1 MIISIQPI
9 CRKDKIRQ
17 DGTVLVY
24 LRFTHNR
31 ERRYVSTGIYI
42 QAKDWN
48 TETQHFINENSEN
61 EEIRLKIESIR
72 YKYLKRLKQLEALD
86 KEITLDALL
95 DEKKIKTA
103 AYTVKECLEQTIKR
117 LETLGKYN
125 SASKHKTALSL
136 FMQFKSTPTRLEE
149 INFQLLEEFELFLI
163 QRGNQS
169 NSIATK
175 FSLLKAAYNK
185 AAEEGKFT
193 PKINPFIKFKVGKLW
208 TSTHKRAIAKQH
220 IILIENY
227 SPQCTNTEYILLAR
241 DIFLFSYYTAGIN
254 FGDMA
259 RLKQENIAGGRL
271 YYTRHKTGKLLS
283 YKLMPKALEII
294 QRYQNPASE
303 YLFPILNSS
312 HKTELQKFNRIHKAL
327 AKTNKALKQIGEE
340 LKIPNKL
347 TTYVARHS
355 YATVLRRAGVATS
368 IISSSLGHS
377 SEKVT
382 QIYLDSFENKQIDEA
397 MQHLV

>member
-1 MIISIQPI
+1 MIIKIQPI
-9 CRKDKIRQ
+9 CKKNKIKKDGLAPI
-17 DGTVLVY
+17 Y
-24 LRFTHNR
+24 LRFTYNG
-31 ERRYVSTGIYI
+31 EKRYVSTGIYI

-48 TETQHFINENSEN
+48 PDTQRFINENSEN

-95 DEKKIKTA
+95 DEKKARTA

-136 FMQFKSTPTRLEE
+136 FMQFKPTPTRLEE

-193 PKINPFIKFKVGKLW
+193 SKINPFIKFKVGKLW
-208 TSTHKRAIAKQH
+208 TSPHKRAIAKQH

-271 YYTRHKTGKLLS
+271 YYTRHKNREITLLQI
-283 YKLMPKALEII
+283 EC
-294 QRYQNPASE
+294 
-303 YLFPILNSS
+303 
-312 HKTELQKFNRIHKAL
+312 
-327 AKTNKALKQIGEE
+327 LKHW
-340 LKIPNKL
+340 
-347 TTYVARHS
+347 R
-355 YATVLRRAGVATS
+355 
-368 IISSSLGHS
+368 
-377 SEKVT
+377 
-382 QIYLDSFENKQIDEA
+382 
-397 MQHLV
+397 

>member
-48 TETQHFINENSEN
+48 SETQHFINENSEN
-61 EEIRLKIESIR
+61 EEIRLQIESIR
-72 YKYLKRLKQLEALD
+72 YKYIKRLKQLEVLD

-175 FSLLKAAYNK
+175 FSL
-185 AAEEGKFT
+185 
-193 PKINPFIKFKVGKLW
+193 
-208 TSTHKRAIAKQH
+208 
-220 IILIENY
+220 
-227 SPQCTNTEYILLAR
+227 
-241 DIFLFSYYTAGIN
+241 
-254 FGDMA
+254 
-259 RLKQENIAGGRL
+259 
-271 YYTRHKTGKLLS
+271 
-283 YKLMPKALEII
+283 
-294 QRYQNPASE
+294 
-303 YLFPILNSS
+303 
-312 HKTELQKFNRIHKAL
+312 
-327 AKTNKALKQIGEE
+327 
-340 LKIPNKL
+340 
-347 TTYVARHS
+347 
-355 YATVLRRAGVATS
+355 
-368 IISSSLGHS
+368 
-377 SEKVT
+377 
-382 QIYLDSFENKQIDEA
+382 
-397 MQHLV
+397 

>member
-1 MIISIQPI
+1 MIIKIQPI
-9 CRKDKIRQ
+9 CKKNKIKKDGLAPI
-17 DGTVLVY
+17 Y
-24 LRFTHNR
+24 LRFTYNG
-31 ERRYVSTGIYI
+31 EKRYVSTGIYI

-48 TETQHFINENSEN
+48 PDTQRFINENSEN

-86 KEITLDALL
+86 KESTLDALL
-95 DEKKIKTA
+95 DEKKARIAT
-103 AYTVKECLEQTIKR
+103 YTVKKCLEQTIKR

-208 TSTHKRAIAKQH
+208 TPTPKRAISKEDIQR
-220 IILIENY
+220 IEQYTPPPRNPY
-227 SPQCTNTEYILLAR
+227 LTLAC

-294 QRYQNPASE
+294 QRYQNPTSE

>member
-1 MIISIQPI
+1 MIISIQSI

-17 DGTVLVY
+17 EGMVLVY
-24 LRFTHNR
+24 LRFTYNR

-42 QAKDWN
+42 QTKDWDFDN
-48 TETQHFINENSEN
+48 QRLINKNPTN
-61 EEIRLKIESIR
+61 EEIQLKIESIR
-72 YKYLKRLKQLEALD
+72 YKYLKRLKQLEVLD
-86 KEITLDALL
+86 KEITLDVLL
-95 DEKKIKTA
+95 NEKKVRTA

-117 LETLGKYN
+117 LESLGKYN
-125 SASKHKTALSL
+125 SASKHKTTLSL
-136 FMQFKSTPTRLEE
+136 FMQFKSTPTQLEE

-193 PKINPFIKFKVGKLW
+193 SKINPFIKFKVGKLW
-208 TSTHKRAIAKQH
+208 TSTHKRAITKQH
-220 IILIENY
+220 IMLIENY
-227 SPQCTNTEYILLAR
+227 SPQCSDTGYILLAR

-254 FGDMA
+254 FGDIA

-271 YYTRHKTGKLLS
+271 HYTRHKTGKLLS
-283 YKLMPKALEII
+283 YKLMPKAQEII
-294 QRYQNPASE
+294 QRYHNPESE
-303 YLFPILNSS
+303 YLFPILNSN
-312 HKTELQKFNRIHKAL
+312 HNTELQIFNRIHKAL

-340 LKIPNKL
+340 LRIPGKL

-377 SEKVT
+377 TEKVT
-382 QIYLDSFENKQIDEA
+382 QIYLDSFENEQIDEA
-397 MQHLV
+397 MQHLL

>member
-48 TETQHFINENSEN
+48 SETQHFINENSEN
-61 EEIRLKIESIR
+61 EEIQLQIESIK
-72 YKYLKRLKQLEALD
+72 YKYIKRLKQLEALD
-86 KEITLDALL
+86 KEISISALL
-95 DEKKIKTA
+95 DEKRIKTSG
-103 AYTVKECLEQTIKR
+103 YTLKECLEQAIER
-117 LETLGKYN
+117 LEALGKYT

-136 FMQFKSTPTRLEE
+136 FMQFKPTPTRLEE
-149 INFQLLEEFELFLI
+149 IDFQLLEEFELFLI
-163 QRGNQS
+163 RRGNRS

-185 AAEEGKFT
+185 AMEEGKFT
-193 PKINPFIKFKVGKLW
+193 PKSNPFRQFKVGKLW
-208 TSTHKRAIAKQH
+208 TATVKRAIGKEDIQR
-220 IILIENY
+220 IEQY
-227 SPQCTNTEYILLAR
+227 TPSKKAPYLSFAR

>member
-1 MIISIQPI
+1 MIIKIQPI
-9 CRKDKIRQ
+9 CKKNKIKKDGLAPI
-17 DGTVLVY
+17 Y
-24 LRFTHNR
+24 LRFTYNG
-31 ERRYVSTGIYI
+31 EKRYVSTGIYI

-48 TETQHFINENSEN
+48 PESQCFINEKPEN

-254 FGDMA
+254 FGD
-259 RLKQENIAGGRL
+259 R
-271 YYTRHKTGKLLS
+271 
-283 YKLMPKALEII
+283 
-294 QRYQNPASE
+294 
-303 YLFPILNSS
+303 
-312 HKTELQKFNRIHKAL
+312 
-327 AKTNKALKQIGEE
+327 
-340 LKIPNKL
+340 
-347 TTYVARHS
+347 
-355 YATVLRRAGVATS
+355 
-368 IISSSLGHS
+368 
-377 SEKVT
+377 
-382 QIYLDSFENKQIDEA
+382 
-397 MQHLV
+397 

>member
-1 MIISIQPI
+1 MIINIQPI

-24 LRFTHNR
+24 LRFTLNR

-42 QAKDWN
+42 QAEDWN
-48 TETQHFINENSEN
+48 TDTQRFINENSEN

-95 DEKKIKTA
+95 DEKKARTA

-136 FMQFKSTPTRLEE
+136 FMQFKPTPTRLEE

-193 PKINPFIKFKVGKLW
+193 
-208 TSTHKRAIAKQH
+208 S
-220 IILIENY
+220 
-227 SPQCTNTEYILLAR
+227 
-241 DIFLFSYYTAGIN
+241 
-254 FGDMA
+254 
-259 RLKQENIAGGRL
+259 
-271 YYTRHKTGKLLS
+271 
-283 YKLMPKALEII
+283 
-294 QRYQNPASE
+294 
-303 YLFPILNSS
+303 
-312 HKTELQKFNRIHKAL
+312 
-327 AKTNKALKQIGEE
+327 
-340 LKIPNKL
+340 
-347 TTYVARHS
+347 
-355 YATVLRRAGVATS
+355 
-368 IISSSLGHS
+368 
-377 SEKVT
+377 
-382 QIYLDSFENKQIDEA
+382 
-397 MQHLV
+397 